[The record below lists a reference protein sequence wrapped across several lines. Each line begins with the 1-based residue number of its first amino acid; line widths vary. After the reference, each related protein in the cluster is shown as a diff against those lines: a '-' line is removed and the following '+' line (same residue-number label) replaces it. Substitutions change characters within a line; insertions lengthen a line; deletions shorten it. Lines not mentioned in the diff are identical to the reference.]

1 MEEIILNNID
11 KYETARYLGYKDSLP
26 DVEMTKII
34 LQCEQELL
42 KNINPKYTYRIF
54 EIEQVEN
61 GVKVCNTPLVLT
73 GSSIKS
79 HLEGCTKAALMCTT
93 LSSGVDM
100 LLRSIE
106 VNDMIKTLV
115 YDALANVAIEQV
127 CDVVEGFIEKDM
139 PDYNH
144 TWRFGIGY
152 GDLPLS
158 LQDSFLSV
166 LNAQKT
172 IGVCA
177 TESCILTP
185 RKSVTCILGLSK
197 GEIEQTKRS
206 CNTCNMKDKCQFRK
220 NGVTCSN

>member
-1 MEEIILNNID
+1 MKKAI
-11 KYETARYLGYKDSLP
+11 S
-26 DVEMTKII
+26 
-34 LQCEQELL
+34 
-42 KNINPKYTYRIF
+42 
-54 EIEQVEN
+54 
-61 GVKVCNTPLVLT
+61 TPNAP
-73 GSSIKS
+73 
-79 HLEGCTKAALMCTT
+79 AAIGLY
-93 LSSGVDM
+93 SQA
-100 LLRSIE
+100 IE